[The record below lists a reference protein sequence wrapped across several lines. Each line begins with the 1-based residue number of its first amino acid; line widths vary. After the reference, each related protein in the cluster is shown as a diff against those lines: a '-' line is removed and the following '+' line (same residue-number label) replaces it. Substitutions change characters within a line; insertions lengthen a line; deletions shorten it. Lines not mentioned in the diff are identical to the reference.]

1 MKKRLYRSST
11 DKAIAGVCGG
21 IAAYLDIDS
30 IIIRMLFVLLGQFH
44 TEDGMRYLRVG
55 LGHLADV
62 VQQAG
67 TLGGN
72 GIEAKL
78 ACHDTAKVGNLE
90 RVVQDVLA
98 IRRAIAQTAERA
110 HEFGVDIMDAGV
122 ERGLLASFL
131 HTLVDELLGFAEHL
145 LDARRM
151 NTPV

>member
-1 MKKRLYRSST
+1 MCLDSVDNGLVFAEST
-11 DKAIAGVCGG
+11 SKVSADHGMVAFDFAV
-21 IAAYLDIDS
+21 
-30 IIIRMLFVLLGQFH
+30 
-44 TEDGMRYLRVG
+44 DG
-55 LGHLADV
+55 LADV

-78 ACHDTAKVGNLE
+78 ACHDAAKVGNLE

-110 HEFGVDIMDAGV
+110 HEFGVDIMDAGI